1 VCRTNLPGLVT
12 TKTTKHS
19 EERVKHKFKKLFI
32 VRKQKNT
39 DNARCDPMLD
49 AAAAAE
55 EDRRRVRQ
63 KDLRKWIICRLNL
76 ANSPPLPF
84 APCIPVIAER
94 LERGRIFEQPLT
106 PSTLKDYCFRNPER
120 AVELLLSLD
129 LDSATA
135 VRIRDGPPPKP
146 RVRHG
151 SATGDLPVVN
161 APRQKRRLGPRCYDP
176 AIGRVDSA
184 GRDEHDDDGTL
195 ATSCT
200 CVCVCVC
207 VHACNPA
214 RAPASAS
221 ASTLPHMGRRVG
233 SQLP

>member
-1 VCRTNLPGLVT
+1 
-12 TKTTKHS
+12 
-19 EERVKHKFKKLFI
+19 
-32 VRKQKNT
+32 
-39 DNARCDPMLD
+39 MLD

-55 EDRRRVRQ
+55 EDRRRVRR
-63 KDLRKWIICRLNL
+63 KDLRKWIKCRLDL

-94 LERGRIFEQPLT
+94 LERGRIFEQPLM

-120 AVELLLSLD
+120 ALDLLLSLD
-129 LDSATA
+129 LDPATA
-135 VRIRDGPPPKP
+135 VRIRDGAPPKP
-146 RVRHG
+146 RARR
-151 SATGDLPVVN
+151 ATGDLPVVN
-161 APRQKRRLGPRCYDP
+161 APGQKRRLGPRCYDP

-207 VHACNPA
+207 VCMHA
-214 RAPASAS
+214 
-221 ASTLPHMGRRVG
+221 TLPVRLRRPGPPHFHTWADVWAAKHHDMCVCRRIG
-233 SQLP
+233 GQPSVASKRR